1 MRSLIVLI
9 LLPAVLVQG
18 CATAATPN
26 AASAPA
32 SAAVTGP
39 SRAPDAGKLQ
49 DITDDLA
56 GEPATIE
63 LAGGEVVQQALAV
76 RLGTEV
82 TSWHDASGRER
93 TVPTAEVRRVLREQR
108 HLIGR
113 GFGYGT
119 AAGVFPAYAVAQSQC
134 HHGCSSALFASETAF
149 VGFFLVI
156 LAGGVIGMVVAAA
169 NRHPVVV
176 YAAPAVQNAETPA
189 SSNIRHC
196 RLSAAATGDVLDCAL
211 AAR

>member
-26 AASAPA
+26 ASAPA
-32 SAAVTGP
+32 SAAATGP

-56 GEPATIE
+56 GEPVTIE

-119 AAGVFPAYAVAQSQC
+119 AAGVLPAYAVAQSQC
-134 HHGCSSALFASETAF
+134 HRGCSAALFGSENAF

-156 LAGGVIGMVVAAA
+156 LAGGVIGMAVAAA

-176 YAAPAVQNAETPA
+176 YAAPAPQNAETPA
-189 SSNIRHC
+189 SSSIRHC
-196 RLSAAATGDVLDCAL
+196 RLAAAATGDVLDCGL